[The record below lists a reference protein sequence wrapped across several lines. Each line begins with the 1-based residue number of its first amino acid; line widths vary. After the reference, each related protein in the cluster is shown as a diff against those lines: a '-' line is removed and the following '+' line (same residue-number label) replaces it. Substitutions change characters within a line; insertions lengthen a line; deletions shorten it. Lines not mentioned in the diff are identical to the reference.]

1 MASRGLT
8 PTEQT
13 EAQLVFGDGLAYA
26 RVRVAENAGW
36 TNALPRLRGWFSG
49 HALPAADNAV
59 TLGLT
64 AYFPRR
70 LQTTLDF
77 LTAGRFGDFAWLI
90 HELCHAWQAER
101 IGARYLTKAIAI
113 HVRSKGNVYDYGGE
127 PAVFA
132 AIGAGTHLRA
142 FNVEQQGEIARDYYL
157 KRKQGVDASG
167 WEPLVA
173 EFRQR

>member
-1 MASRGLT
+1 MATRRLT

-13 EAQLVFGDGLAYA
+13 EAQIVFADGLEYA

-49 HALPAADNAV
+49 HALPAADNAI
-59 TLGLT
+59 TLGYT

-70 LQTTLDF
+70 LQTTPEL

-90 HELCHAWQAER
+90 HELTHAWQAER
-101 IGARYLTKAIAI
+101 IGARYLAQALGIQL
-113 HVRSKGNVYDYGGE
+113 RGKGNVYDYGGE

-132 AIGAGTHLRA
+132 AIDSAARLQA
-142 FNVEQQGEIARDYYL
+142 FNVEQQAEIARDYYFR
-157 KRKQGVDASG
+157 RKHGLEVSG
-167 WEPLVA
+167 WEPLVG
-173 EFRQR
+173 EFRLR